1 MNAES
6 GLPRALV
13 FAVSVPVL
21 LYETGARVTV
31 VQADDL
37 DPGTSAVQDRG
48 LIRIARGDC
57 SSLSSLLS
65 ALRRAGALYRWHALP
80 DPARH
85 ALQLEAESIRVKGDA
100 RAAFHQATGAEI
112 IVGRALRGEWPDDL
126 ERDRIMKQL
135 AAPAFMQNGWVD
147 ALAAASVMLFVLPFA
162 YLCTGFRLATGHY
175 SR

>member
-6 GLPRALV
+6 GLPRAVV
-13 FAVSVPVL
+13 FAVAVPVM
-21 LYETGARVTV
+21 LYQTGARVTV

-37 DPGTSAVQDRG
+37 DPGTSSVQDRG

-65 ALRRAGALYRWHALP
+65 ALRHAGALYRWYALS

-85 ALQLEAESIRVKGDA
+85 ALQLEAEHVRTKGDA
-100 RAAFHQATGAEI
+100 RAAFNQSSDAEI
-112 IVGRALRGEWPDDL
+112 IVGRALRGEESDDP
-126 ERDRIMKQL
+126 ERDRIMKRL
-135 AAPAFMQNGWVD
+135 AAPAVMQSGSID
-147 ALAAASVMLFVLPFA
+147 AFAAAPAMLFVLPFA
-162 YLCTGFRLATGHY
+162 YIWTGLRLASGDY